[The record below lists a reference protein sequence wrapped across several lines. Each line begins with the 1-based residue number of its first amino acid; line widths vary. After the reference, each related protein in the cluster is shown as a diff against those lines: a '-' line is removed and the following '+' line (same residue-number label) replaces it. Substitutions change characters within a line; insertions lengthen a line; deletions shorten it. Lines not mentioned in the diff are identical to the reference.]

1 MQIRCAVINAANL
14 RFAARI
20 AAMHDLKVI
29 TLPITEELKHFNLLL
44 DEELTVESQPL
55 SSVFQHVLLAKG
67 KQLRPILVLLSA
79 KLFGEINDKTYR
91 AALFVETVHTATLI
105 HDDVID
111 ESGLRRG
118 KPSVNVGWGNR
129 TAVLSGDYLL
139 SKAVLNLSENG
150 DYDILSEVLRT
161 ACLMSEGELMQSDKA
176 AHFDINE
183 SDYFNIITR
192 KTATLME
199 VCCKTGAFSVDADRQ
214 KISALA
220 QFGKYLGIA
229 FQIRDD
235 IFDYQPSPELGKPAG
250 NDIREHNF
258 TLPLIHCLNHSNE
271 NERQQLLSDLRQI
284 DEDAGLLPS
293 IVERV
298 KSSGGIAYAEKRM
311 QEYVNIALRQLE
323 GLPQSSALDALRDL
337 AQYCVE
343 RMT

>member
-1 MQIRCAVINAANL
+1 MP
-14 RFAARI
+14 
-20 AAMHDLKVI
+20 DLKVI
-29 TLPITEELKHFNLLL
+29 TLPITEELKHFNSLL
-44 DEELTVESQPL
+44 DEELTAESQPL
-55 SSVFQHVLLAKG
+55 SSVFQHVLQAKG

-111 ESGLRRG
+111 ESELRRG

-183 SDYFNIITR
+183 TDYFNIITR

-235 IFDYQPSPELGKPAG
+235 IFDYQPSPKLGKPAG

-258 TLPLIHCLNHSNE
+258 TLPLIYCLNHSDE
-271 NERQQLLSDLRQI
+271 VQRQQLLSDLRQV
-284 DEDAGLLPS
+284 DGNDDLLHS

-298 KSSGGIAYAEKRM
+298 IASGGIDYAKM
-311 QEYVNIALRQLE
+311 QMLRYATLALLQLE
-323 GLPQSSALDALRDL
+323 ELPESDALNALRDL
-337 AQYCVE
+337 VQYCVE
-343 RMT
+343 RMA

>member
-1 MQIRCAVINAANL
+1 MS
-14 RFAARI
+14 
-20 AAMHDLKVI
+20 DLSSI
-29 TLPITEELKHFNLLL
+29 TLPIYQELKHFNLLL
-44 DEELTVESQPL
+44 EEELMAETQPL
-55 SSVFQHVLLAKG
+55 CAIFHHVKNAKG

-91 AALFVETVHTATLI
+91 SALFVEMVHTATLI
-105 HDDVID
+105 HDDVVD

-118 KPSVNVGWGNR
+118 KTSINAQWGNR

-139 SKAVLNLSENG
+139 SKAVLKLSENG

-176 AHFDINE
+176 THFDINE
-183 SDYFNIITR
+183 ADYFNIITR

-199 VCCKTGAFSVDADRQ
+199 VCCKTGAFSANADRQ
-214 KISALA
+214 QIGALA

-258 TLPLIHCLNHSNE
+258 TLPLIYCLNHSDE
-271 NERQQLLSDLRQI
+271 SQRQQLLSDLRQI
-284 DEDAGLLPS
+284 DEKTELLPS

-298 KSSGGIAYAEKRM
+298 TASGGIAYAEKRM
-311 QEYVNIALRQLE
+311 QEFVNLALQQLE
-323 GLPQSSALDALRDL
+323 GLPQNDILDVLRNM
-337 AQYCVE
+337 ARYCVE
-343 RMT
+343 RMA

>member
-1 MQIRCAVINAANL
+1 MR
-14 RFAARI
+14 
-20 AAMHDLKVI
+20 DLNSI
-29 TLPITEELKHFNLLL
+29 TLPIAEELKHFNLLL
-44 DEELTVESQPL
+44 DKEVVPESQPL
-55 SSVFQHVLLAKG
+55 CGIFKHVMNAKG
-67 KQLRPILVLLSA
+67 KQLRPVLVLLSA
-79 KLFGEINDKTYR
+79 KLFDEINDKTYR
-91 AALFVETVHTATLI
+91 AALFVEMVHTATLI

-118 KPSVNVGWGNR
+118 KTSINARWGNR

-139 SKAVLNLSENG
+139 SKAVLNLSENA

-183 SDYFNIITR
+183 ADYFNIITR

-214 KISALA
+214 QISALA

-235 IFDYQPSPELGKPAG
+235 IFDFQPSPELGKPAG

-258 TLPLIHCLNHSNE
+258 TLPLIFCLNHSNE
-271 NERQQLLSDLRQI
+271 TERQQLLSDIRQI
-284 DEDAGLLPS
+284 DENASLLPS
-293 IVERV
+293 IVKRV
-298 KSSGGIAYAEKRM
+298 TASGGIAYAENKM
-311 QEYVNIALRQLE
+311 QEFVNLALQQLD
-323 GLPQSSALDALRDL
+323 GFPQNDALSALRDL
-337 AQYCVE
+337 AHYCVE
-343 RMT
+343 RKA